1 MRAGPLSSP
10 KIIKLL
16 NTHFVNIWV
25 LLTDLPKLQA
35 GTKGANAAA
44 LATKLR
50 QHYTDSVDI
59 LTLTPDLEV
68 LGHLHNMSLFHPYYL
83 HRSERIPQ
91 YLELVRSSAGVEVA
105 TQESSEDLNGATLEK
120 SIADLEAKLQGQPD
134 HESLSDIYPM
144 LVRLY
149 IESGRKKDV
158 DQLIDRFK
166 GVMNPENFQDH
177 LTLSYLLKKANRD
190 EDVLQLFK
198 KLEAQYPEKRSL
210 SRRIAVIHE
219 ELGNTELAI
228 EYLSKIKPTLAL
240 LEKPVPD
247 FSATDLDGKPI
258 SLQQYRGKVV
268 LLDFWAVWNSFCIS
282 DILNIKK
289 IYDTYKDQ
297 GFDVIGVNL
306 DTDKTKLRD
315 YLEENQIPWRQI
327 FTGQERQSPLAQQY
341 DIRSIP
347 VRWLIDRDGNLIVYE
362 ANHKLMSRK
371 GREPSLERLVA
382 AAVSDKP
389 KNQ

>member
-10 KIIKLL
+10 KIINLL
-16 NTHFVNIWV
+16 NTHFVNVWV

-35 GTKGANAAA
+35 GAKGASAAA

-91 YLELVRSSAGVEVA
+91 YLELLRSSAGVEVA
-105 TQESSEDLNGATLEK
+105 AQESSEDLNGATLEK

-134 HESLSDIYPM
+134 HESLLDNYPM
-144 LVRLY
+144 LARLY

-158 DQLIDRFK
+158 DPLIDRFK
-166 GVMNPENFQDH
+166 GIMNPENLQDH
-177 LTLSYLLKKANRD
+177 LTLSYLLKTANRD
-190 EDVLQLFK
+190 EDMLQLFK

-240 LEKPVPD
+240 LRKPVPD
-247 FSATDLDGKPI
+247 FSATDLDGNPI

-268 LLDFWAVWNSFCIS
+268 LLDFWAVWNGFCIG
-282 DILNIKK
+282 DMLNVKK
-289 IYDTYKDQ
+289 VYDTYKDRE
-297 GFDVIGVNL
+297 FDIIGVSL
-306 DTDKTKLRD
+306 DTDEAKLRD
-315 YLEENQIPWRQI
+315 YLQKNDIQWRQI
-327 FTGQERQSPLAQQY
+327 FSGQERQCPLAQQY
-341 DIRSIP
+341 DVRSIP
-347 VRWLIDRDGNLIVYE
+347 TRWLISRDGKLIAYE
-362 ANHKLMSRK
+362 ANHKLISHEGK
-371 GREPSLERLVA
+371 GVGLEQLVA
-382 AAVSDKP
+382 AAVSDKS
-389 KNQ
+389 KDK